1 MSKDS
6 SYLDDANMEEI
17 QRIDEINE
25 SILFNGELQIKVFS
39 PESVDSSSYLTPKFL
54 NWSKRYAVIRSG
66 EKIVHLFG

>member
-1 MSKDS
+1 MSKES

-39 PESVDSSSYLTPKFL
+39 PDSVDSSSYPTSKFL

-66 EKIVHLFG
+66 EKIVHLFF

>member
-1 MSKDS
+1 MSKES

-39 PESVDSSSYLTPKFL
+39 PDSVDSSSYPTSKFL

-66 EKIVHLFG
+66 EKIVHLFS

>member
-1 MSKDS
+1 MNKDC

-25 SILFNGELQIKVFS
+25 SILFNGELHIKVSS
-39 PESVDSSSYLTPKFL
+39 PDPVDSGSYPTSKFL

-66 EKIVHLFG
+66 KKIKHLFS